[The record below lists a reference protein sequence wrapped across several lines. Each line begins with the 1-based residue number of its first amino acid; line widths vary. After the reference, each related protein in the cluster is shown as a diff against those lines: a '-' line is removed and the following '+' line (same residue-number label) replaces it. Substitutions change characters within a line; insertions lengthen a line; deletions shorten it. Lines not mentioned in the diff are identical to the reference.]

1 MKISFAKAS
10 KYFFWAAGIITA
22 LGALPTMLSPGG
34 GLQLTTGLTYFD
46 ESPQLGPIVGH
57 WGIMVT
63 GMGVLLFLSAT
74 IKSIRKT
81 TILFST
87 AEKAYMVGFAVY
99 NYFSHAPYAANYLIP
114 LIGDSLMVMGGIWYL
129 VQRNRLNQV

>member
-1 MKISFAKAS
+1 
-10 KYFFWAAGIITA
+10 
-22 LGALPTMLSPGG
+22 
-34 GLQLTTGLTYFD
+34 
-46 ESPQLGPIVGH
+46 
-57 WGIMVT
+57 MVT

-129 VQRNRLNQV
+129 VQRNRLNQD